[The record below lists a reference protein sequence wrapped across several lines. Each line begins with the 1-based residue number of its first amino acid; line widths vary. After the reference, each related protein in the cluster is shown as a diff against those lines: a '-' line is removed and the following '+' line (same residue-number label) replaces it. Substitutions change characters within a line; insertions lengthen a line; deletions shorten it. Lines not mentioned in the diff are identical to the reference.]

1 METEVLQK
9 LGFPNWSIIPYF
21 DEFVTVKSRQALEK
35 YDDIKFFKENEG
47 KLQHA
52 EAVIRRK
59 NEVTKLL
66 KAFLNDNDY
75 KSQPQY
81 NRIEKEIDVVLNNA
95 RAFRVS
101 VNYISSAGN
110 HLGEKELTL
119 TRHGIDKFKRD
130 PSLLMGKGE
139 YNRYLKEQQK
149 EALSQNHH
157 QYYEKVNKVI
167 D

>member
-1 METEVLQK
+1 MFWLIVAIIIIFVVVNKRKKAEAEKRYKALETEVLQK

-21 DEFVTVKSRQALEK
+21 DEFVAVKSRQALEK

-52 EAVIRRK
+52 EEVIRRK

-101 VNYISSAGN
+101 VNYSNFAPHFRRRST
-110 HLGEKELTL
+110 H
-119 TRHGIDKFKRD
+119 
-130 PSLLMGKGE
+130 
-139 YNRYLKEQQK
+139 
-149 EALSQNHH
+149 
-157 QYYEKVNKVI
+157 
-167 D
+167 